1 MKIALL
7 IIFSVTFFITN
18 VYENY
23 YRDKERESYHP
34 VAFTK
39 RYGQLWHRMQW
50 LNWFL
55 VISFT
60 TYLYFDLSYLWG
72 ALILLSAALWWIMYD
87 GVLNSLKKRYF
98 FYQSPNTTSD
108 LEPFANI
115 YVKII
120 LLVISLTILLV
131 TK

>member
-7 IIFSVTFFITN
+7 IIFSITFFVTN

-23 YRDKERESYHP
+23 YRDKERESDHP
-34 VAFTK
+34 IKVK
-39 RYGQLWHRMQW
+39 DLYGKLWHRMQW

-72 ALILLSAALWWIMYD
+72 SLILLSAALWWIMYD
-87 GVLNSLKKRYF
+87 GVLNSLKRRYF
-98 FYQSPNTTSD
+98 FYQSPYTTSE
-108 LEPFANI
+108 LEPFANL

-120 LLVISLTILLV
+120 LLIISVIILV
-131 TK
+131 VIK

>member
-7 IIFSVTFFITN
+7 IIFSVTFFVTN

-23 YRDKERESYHP
+23 YRDKERESDHP
-34 VAFTK
+34 VK
-39 RYGQLWHRMQW
+39 VKDLYGKLWHRMQW

-72 ALILLSAALWWIMYD
+72 SLILLSAALWWIMYD
-87 GVLNSLKKRYF
+87 GVLNSLKRRYF
-98 FYQSPNTTSD
+98 FYQSPYTTSE
-108 LEPFANI
+108 LEPFANL

-120 LLVISLTILLV
+120 LLIISVIILV
-131 TK
+131 VIK

>member
-34 VAFTK
+34 AEFTK
-39 RYGQLWHRMQW
+39 RYGRLWHRMQW

-87 GVLNSLKKRYF
+87 GVLNSLKKKYF